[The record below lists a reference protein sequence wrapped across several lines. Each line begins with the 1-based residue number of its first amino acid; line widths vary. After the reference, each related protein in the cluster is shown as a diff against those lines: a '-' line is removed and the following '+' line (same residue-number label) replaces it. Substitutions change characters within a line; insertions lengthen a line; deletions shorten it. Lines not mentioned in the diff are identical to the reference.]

1 MEYYHEHLH
10 SILNSNE
17 NINKRDTLEKQLT
30 QTSALERHYG
40 DIMESLER
48 ITKIAELNY
57 KESVNSLR
65 DTLEKQLLHLMPL
78 LRGTNN
84 HNEIIELEAKI
95 TKITREL
102 KDNKDV

>member
-1 MEYYHEHLH
+1 MRRIKTLGEEAAELRAIVLEETQPE
-10 SILNSNE
+10 SQPQPQSV
-17 NINKRDTLEKQLT
+17 RD
-30 QTSALERHYG
+30 R
-40 DIMESLER
+40 IMESLER